1 MKKRHVQAAAAIL
14 FVSILSVMAMTGGS
28 METGELRVLQTA
40 IRNLRRADNLQF
52 TYSSTSSY
60 TGEISIMQA
69 DVWADLLTGSW
80 AAEYYTID
88 NDGTRLF
95 LKEFCDG
102 TMTYNYIDWSGEW
115 SVQTGEKETD
125 VPFLE
130 SITMLNYSE
139 ADIVDFESEDA
150 GGRKKISYGFTPEY
164 LMQYQQMQVKD
175 VTAIYEIDEDGMLCN
190 GSALIYMTQPSAKS
204 LITIQIRRY
213 NEDTVLDKIEQY
225 ESEVL

>member
-1 MKKRHVQAAAAIL
+1 
-14 FVSILSVMAMTGGS
+14 
-28 METGELRVLQTA
+28 MEKGELRVLQTA

-52 TYSSTSSY
+52 TYSSTNSY
-60 TGEISIMQA
+60 AGEISIMQA

-102 TMTYNYIDWSGEW
+102 TTTYNYIDWSGEW
-115 SVQTGEKETD
+115 SVQTDEKEPD

-130 SITMLNYSE
+130 SITTLNYSE
-139 ADIVDFESEDA
+139 EDIVDFECEDA

-175 VTAIYEIDEDGMLCN
+175 VTAIYEIDEYGMLCN